1 MSMRRVVGLAL
12 LLLVL
17 LPGKSLAGVTADLAA
32 GKIPLYP
39 GAKPH
44 PAGNRGHGT
53 VAIATME
60 ARLPEVVA
68 FYRRELPK
76 RGWRESVADDILNQ
90 DLDKVPLALLLY
102 EQGKQQLRI
111 VVTGPSA
118 KTRKTTVWIAREE
131 ASHGQSAR

>member
-1 MSMRRVVGLAL
+1 M
-12 LLLVL
+12 LLLVS

-44 PAGNRGHGT
+44 PTGNRGHGT
-53 VAIATME
+53 VAIATLE

-76 RGWRESVADDILNQ
+76 RGWRETVAGDILNQ

-118 KTRKTTVWIAREE
+118 NNRKTTVWIAREE

>member
-1 MSMRRVVGLAL
+1 MRRLGLGLFLALAL
-12 LLLVL
+12 LFGNS
-17 LPGKSLAGVTADLAA
+17 PAGVTADLAA

-44 PAGNRGHGT
+44 PAGNRGQGT
-53 VAIATME
+53 VAIATLE

-76 RGWRESVADDILNQ
+76 RGWRETVADDILNQ

-102 EQGKQQLRI
+102 EQDKQELRI
-111 VVTGPSA
+111 MVMGPSE
-118 KTRKTTVWIAREE
+118 KTRKTTIWISREE
-131 ASHGQSAR
+131 ARHGQSAR

>member
-1 MSMRRVVGLAL
+1 MRYWGLIL
-12 LLLVL
+12 LVALVL

-44 PAGNRGHGT
+44 PAGTRGQGT
-53 VAIATME
+53 EAIATVE
-60 ARLPEVVA
+60 AKVPEVVA

-76 RGWRESVADDILNQ
+76 RGWRETVADDILNQ
-90 DLDKVPLALLLY
+90 DLDKVPLALMLY
-102 EQGKQQLRI
+102 ERGKQQLRI

-131 ASHGQSAR
+131 ASHGESAR